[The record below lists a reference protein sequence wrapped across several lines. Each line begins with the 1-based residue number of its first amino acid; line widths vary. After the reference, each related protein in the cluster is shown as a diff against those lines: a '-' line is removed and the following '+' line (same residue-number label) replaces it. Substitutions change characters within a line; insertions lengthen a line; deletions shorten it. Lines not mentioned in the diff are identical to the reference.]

1 MSHDPT
7 ERTKLG
13 PGFDVY
19 GVETDINQGYPNDL
33 EMEDTASSPVQCVGE
48 VVPESDVPSLGL
60 TPTDPLSAENLCE
73 VTGPRTAATRV
84 QSQWEK

>member
-1 MSHDPT
+1 MSHNPT

-33 EMEDTASSPVQCVGE
+33 EMEDTASS
-48 VVPESDVPSLGL
+48 
-60 TPTDPLSAENLCE
+60 
-73 VTGPRTAATRV
+73 
-84 QSQWEK
+84 